1 MKSTKKT
8 KLRCAVFLALAVIC
22 LWGWRLPARAA
33 EPPAIEVGLPQD
45 GLFGLGGQY
54 ILDRGLDRKN
64 GFVMKPRWAGVS
76 DIERLLAIGAISVG
90 LATSEAAVRA
100 NLQGISI
107 RLISPFQE
115 PHQQFL
121 VRKDSPYK
129 TVEDLKGKA
138 VAITP
143 EVTSLYNM
151 FDFIM
156 KKRGIN
162 IEKDFQ
168 LKKIAAPAA
177 IIAVMEKGDVEGAL
191 LWEAHAS
198 RLVATGKYNVI
209 MLLRDEMRKSLN
221 APVKLMGWIGALDP
235 WVKSNPDMIPRFRAA
250 WSEMIKGAQ
259 KDESH
264 FRKYAKQFFGLEK
277 PEEVTLAWQRTAR
290 FLLPADF
297 AWPESSNLNAE
308 KTYLKEGMAMGI
320 FPKEAAALI
329 DQLFVP

>member
-1 MKSTKKT
+1 MRKIVGPEWVIISI
-8 KLRCAVFLALAVIC
+8 LAAVCV
-22 LWGWRLPARAA
+22 WGWGGAAPAA
-33 EPPAIEVGLPQD
+33 ELPAIEVGLPQD

-54 ILDRGLDRKN
+54 ILDKGLDRKN

-76 DIERLLAIGAISVG
+76 DIERLLAIGTISVG

-100 NLQGISI
+100 NLQGVSI

-121 VRKDSPYK
+121 VRKDSSYK
-129 TVEDLKGKA
+129 TVEELKGKA

-156 KKRGIN
+156 KKRGIS

-168 LKKIAAPAA
+168 LKKIAAPAV
-177 IIAVMEKGDVEGAL
+177 IIALLEKGDVEGAL
-191 LWEAHAS
+191 LWEAHVS
-198 RLVATGKYNVI
+198 RLMATGRYNVI
-209 MLLRDEMRKSLN
+209 MLLRDEMRRSLN
-221 APVKLMGWIGALDP
+221 ARVKLMGWIGGLDP
-235 WVKSNPDMIPRFRAA
+235 WVKGNPDMVPRFRAA
-250 WSEMIKGAQ
+250 WSEMIKGVQ
-259 KDESH
+259 KDEAH

-277 PEEVTLAWQRTAR
+277 PEEVALAWQRTSR
-290 FLLPADF
+290 FLLPPDF
-297 AWPESSNLNAE
+297 AWPESSNLNVE
-308 KTYLKEGMAMGI
+308 KSYLKEGVAMGI

-329 DQLFVP
+329 DPLFVP